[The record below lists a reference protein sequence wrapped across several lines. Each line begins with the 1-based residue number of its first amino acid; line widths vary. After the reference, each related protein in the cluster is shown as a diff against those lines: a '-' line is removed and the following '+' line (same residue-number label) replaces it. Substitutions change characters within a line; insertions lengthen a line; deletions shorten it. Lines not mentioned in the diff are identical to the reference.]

1 MIYDCYNT
9 VGSYLKCVGS
19 IQMSAFTGVFAVR
32 FSLGCADARTPQKRF
47 LQNRDAL
54 ADSRKTK

>member
-1 MIYDCYNT
+1 
-9 VGSYLKCVGS
+9 
-19 IQMSAFTGVFAVR
+19 MSAFTGVFAVR